1 MKTNTQKQDVSAGL
15 KEKTVLRKGNWVR
28 VDLSEKETGLA
39 IIEGFDPFGTF
50 VVRPLLGEE
59 LLHFQSTKV
68 HFIEF
73 SGSWAGLSGFY
84 QTGFSMFRRTWRSL
98 RFPFDLVFDVFDGWS
113 VQLGYAEWA
122 FQYVHELQNMNSV
135 LLGQELEINV

>member
-1 MKTNTQKQDVSAGL
+1 MNEERKTG
-15 KEKTVLRKGNWVR
+15 LRKGNWVK
-28 VDLSEKETGLA
+28 VDLSEKKMGLA
-39 IIEGFDPFGTF
+39 IIEGFDPFGIF
-50 VVRPLLGEE
+50 VVQTLLGEE
-59 LLHFQSTKV
+59 LLHFPSTKV

-84 QTGFSMFRRTWRSL
+84 QTGFNMFRRTWRSL